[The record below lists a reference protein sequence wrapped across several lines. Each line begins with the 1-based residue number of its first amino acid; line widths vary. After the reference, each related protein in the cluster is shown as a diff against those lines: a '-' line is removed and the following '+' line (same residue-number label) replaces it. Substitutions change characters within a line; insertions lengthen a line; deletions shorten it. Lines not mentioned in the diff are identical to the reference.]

1 MDQPAFTDRRPLIQA
16 VLRSVSGGMEMTIRA
31 ALLPRWTGGG
41 RRFGGFGQRA
51 MSVASWGGKPMRSDN
66 DQTDALRWIAAIAAR
81 RDHAAFAALFGLYAP
96 RIKGFLIR
104 TGTVAEVAEEIAQ
117 EAMLAVWRKAAQFD
131 VSRAS
136 LSTWIY
142 TIARNLRIDRLR
154 HERVADAELIY
165 DVLKGDDPE
174 QPDSVLEN
182 IDREDC
188 VHTAMKELSNE
199 QMTVVRLSFFEDK
212 AHGDIARIL
221 GIPLGTVKSRLR
233 LAMAKL
239 RERLDE
245 LS

>member
-1 MDQPAFTDRRPLIQA
+1 MEITARAA
-16 VLRSVSGGMEMTIRA
+16 VLPW
-31 ALLPRWTGGG
+31 LTGGV
-41 RRFGGFGQRA
+41 RRFGGLGQRA
-51 MSVASWGGKPMRSDN
+51 MSIASRGGRAMRAEDE
-66 DQTDALRWIAAIAAR
+66 QTDALAWIAAIAAQ

-96 RIKGFLIR
+96 RVKGFLLR
-104 TGTVAEVAEEIAQ
+104 TGTAADAAEEIAQ
-117 EAMLAVWRKAAQFD
+117 EAMLVVWRKAALFD
-131 VSRAS
+131 ATRAS

-142 TIARNLRIDRLR
+142 TIARNLRIDRFR

-165 DVLKGDDPE
+165 DALRSDDPE
-174 QPDSVLEN
+174 QPDSALEG
-182 IDREDC
+182 IDRDDR
-188 VHTAMKELSNE
+188 VRSAMKDLPEE

-239 RERLDE
+239 RESLDE